1 MGENRI
7 KYKDNLD
14 RRCAGQIDS
23 GSLHMPWESK
33 MESEFAMLCWYGVNR
48 QIVGEEENAIINCA
62 LLDTDCGE
70 FGDDDRR

>member
-1 MGENRI
+1 
-7 KYKDNLD
+7 
-14 RRCAGQIDS
+14 
-23 GSLHMPWESK
+23 